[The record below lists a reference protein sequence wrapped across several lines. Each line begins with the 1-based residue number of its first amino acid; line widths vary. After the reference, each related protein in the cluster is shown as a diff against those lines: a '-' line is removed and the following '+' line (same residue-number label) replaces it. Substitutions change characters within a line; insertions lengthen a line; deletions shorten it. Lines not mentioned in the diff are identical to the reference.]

1 MKYREE
7 TDSLGKIRVPED
19 VYYGPQTQRAIENFP
34 ISGLTLPDI
43 FIHSL
48 AMLKKHAASVNQTL
62 GLISDETAGAIIQAS
77 REVMNAEFKDSF
89 PVDVFQTGS
98 GTSTNMNMNEVV
110 ACRAN
115 EILTKKK
122 SIKFPVHPNDHVNCC
137 QSSNDIIPTVIHIS
151 AVTLIGKKLAP
162 ALESLMQELDKKTK
176 EFEFIHKIGR
186 THLQDAVIMTL
197 GNEFSGYA
205 RQVSLAIERLESVQ
219 NRLCCLALGGTAVGT
234 GLNAHKKFAQKV
246 ISHIADETGIPF
258 AESPNHFESQGACDA
273 AVEISGVLKTIA
285 ISLSKIANDIR
296 WLASGPR
303 CGLGEI
309 NLPSLQPGS
318 SIMPGKINPVICE
331 SMIQV
336 CAQVIGNDAAISIGG
351 LGGFFELNTM
361 LPLIAYNL
369 IQSIE
374 LLSSAADVL
383 AKKCISGITA
393 NIDRCQDNIQNSMA
407 IVTSLVPLIG
417 YDRAADIA
425 KKAFAQG
432 KTIETV
438 ALEEKI
444 LPEQELRTILFG
456 DFFQK

>member
-1 MKYREE
+1 
-7 TDSLGKIRVPED
+7 
-19 VYYGPQTQRAIENFP
+19 
-34 ISGLTLPDI
+34 
-43 FIHSL
+43 
-48 AMLKKHAASVNQTL
+48 
-62 GLISDETAGAIIQAS
+62 
-77 REVMNAEFKDSF
+77 
-89 PVDVFQTGS
+89 
-98 GTSTNMNMNEVV
+98 MNMNEVI
-110 ACRAN
+110 ACRSN
-115 EILTKKK
+115 EILTTKK
-122 SIKFPVHPNDHVNCC
+122 SPKFPVHPNDHVNCC
-137 QSSNDIIPTVIHIS
+137 QSSNDIIPSAIHIS
-151 AVTLIGKKLAP
+151 AVTLINKKLTP
-162 ALESLMQELDKKTK
+162 ALESLMQELDTKAK
-176 EFEFIHKIGR
+176 EFNGIHKIGR

-205 RQVSLAIERLESVQ
+205 RQIRLAIDRLKPVQ
-219 NRLCCLALGGTAVGT
+219 KRLCILALGGTAVGT
-234 GLNAHKKFAQKV
+234 GLNAHADFAQKV
-246 ISHIADETGIPF
+246 ISKISRETGLPF
-258 AESPNHFESQGACDA
+258 SESSNHFESQGACDA
-273 AVEISGVLKTIA
+273 AVEASGALKTIA

-303 CGLGEI
+303 CGIGEI

-331 SMIQV
+331 SVIQV
-336 CAQVIGNDAAISIGG
+336 SAQIIGNDAAISIGG

-393 NIDRCQDNIQNSMA
+393 NTDQCQNNIQNSLA
-407 IVTSLVPLIG
+407 IVTSLVPHIG

-425 KKAFAQG
+425 KKAHAEG

-438 ALEEKI
+438 ALEENI
-444 LPEQELRTILFG
+444 LPEQKLRTILFG

>member
-1 MKYREE
+1 MKYKEE
-7 TDSLGKIRVPED
+7 TDSLGNVRVPED
-19 VYYGPQTQRAIENFP
+19 AYYGPQTQRAVDNFP
-34 ISGLTLPDI
+34 ISGLKLPDI

-48 AMLKKHAASVNQTL
+48 ALIKKHSASVNQTL
-62 GLISDETAGAIIQAS
+62 GLISAETAGAIIQACD
-77 REVMNAEFKDSF
+77 EVMDNKFQNNF

-98 GTSTNMNMNEVV
+98 GTSTNMNMNEVI
-110 ACRAN
+110 ACRSN
-115 EILTKKK
+115 EILTDKK
-122 SIKFPVHPNDHVNCC
+122 SSKFPIHPNDHVNCC
-137 QSSNDIIPTVIHIS
+137 QSSNDVIPSAIHIS
-151 AVTLIGKKLAP
+151 AVTLITKKLAP
-162 ALESLMQELDKKTK
+162 ALESLMYELDKKTK
-176 EFEFIHKIGR
+176 AFDGIHKIGR

-205 RQVSLAIERLESVQ
+205 RQVRLAIDRLEPVQ
-219 NRLCCLALGGTAVGT
+219 KRLCILTLGGTAVGT
-234 GLNAHKKFAQKV
+234 GLNAHKDFAQKV
-246 ISHIADETGIPF
+246 ISLIAGETGLLF
-258 AESPNHFESQGACDA
+258 SESPNHFESQGACDT
-273 AVEISGVLKTIA
+273 AVEASGILKTIA

-309 NLPSLQPGS
+309 TLPSLQPGS

-331 SMIQV
+331 SVIQV
-336 CAQVIGNDAAISIGG
+336 SAQIIGNDAAISIGG
-351 LGGFFELNTM
+351 LGSFFELNTM

-374 LLSSAADVL
+374 LLSSVADVL

-393 NIDRCQDNIQNSMA
+393 NIDQCQNNIQNSLA
-407 IVTSLVPLIG
+407 IVTSLVPHIG
-417 YDRAADIA
+417 YDRAADIV
-425 KKAFAQG
+425 KKAYAEG

-444 LPEQELRTILFG
+444 LSEQELKTILFG